1 MQTSI
6 RQLSY
11 FATHLL
17 KTLAIISSDVSHKS
31 LEAKTKELVCALR
44 AFEPAFWAQWVVIK
58 TVVGSVNDKIFARR
72 RHRAGFDNGIER
84 LFFRLPQITSISHR
98 AISEFLL
105 RQMKLLA
112 HQHWSAVC
120 DWLQAATR
128 TAVRCCETRS
138 SFNQSPR
145 DPWSRRRESLALR

>member
-31 LEAKTKELVCALR
+31 LEAKTMELVCALR

-84 LFFRLPQITSISHR
+84 LFFVCHRSLQLVIEQLANFCLGKWSCWLTNIDQLFAIDCKLRLGQPSDVAKFAQASIK
-98 AISEFLL
+98 A
-105 RQMKLLA
+105 LA
-112 HQHWSAVC
+112 TLGV
-120 DWLQAATR
+120 D
-128 TAVRCCETRS
+128 V
-138 SFNQSPR
+138 
-145 DPWSRRRESLALR
+145 ESLALR

>member
-31 LEAKTKELVCALR
+31 LEAKTMELVCALR

-72 RHRAGFDNGIER
+72 RPRAGFDNGIER
-84 LFFRLPQITSISHR
+84 LFVCHRSLQLVIEQLANFCLGKWSCWLTNIDQLFAIDCKLRLGQPSEVAKFAQVSIK
-98 AISEFLL
+98 A
-105 RQMKLLA
+105 LA
-112 HQHWSAVC
+112 TLGV
-120 DWLQAATR
+120 D
-128 TAVRCCETRS
+128 V
-138 SFNQSPR
+138 
-145 DPWSRRRESLALR
+145 ESLALR